1 MRAAIV
7 VFPGTNRERDAAR
20 ALARAGATPVMVW
33 HKDTDLPPADL
44 IVLPGGFAFGDYL
57 RTGAIAAHSPVMR
70 EVVAA
75 AGRGVLVLGMCNG
88 FQILCEAGLL
98 PGVLMRNTS
107 LKFVCRS
114 VTLEVAATDTP
125 FTRRYTVGQTLD
137 VPVAHGEGN
146 WQGDDATV
154 AALEAGNRIIFRYA
168 DARTVNGSLGEIAGS
183 CSVNRRVLG
192 LMPHPENAVD
202 PLTGSTD
209 GAALFQAAVEAA

>member
-1 MRAAIV
+1 
-7 VFPGTNRERDAAR
+7 
-20 ALARAGATPVMVW
+20 
-33 HKDTDLPPADL
+33 
-44 IVLPGGFAFGDYL
+44 
-57 RTGAIAAHSPVMR
+57 
-70 EVVAA
+70 
-75 AGRGVLVLGMCNG
+75 VLGICNG

-107 LKFVCRS
+107 LKFVCRT

-125 FTRRYTVGQTLD
+125 FTGRYTVGQKLS

-146 WQGDDATV
+146 WQGDGATV
-154 AALEAGNRIIFRYA
+154 AALTDENRIIFRYA
-168 DARTVNGSLGEIAGS
+168 DDRTVNGSLGEIAGI
-183 CSVNRRVLG
+183 CSANRRVLG